1 MTKKR
6 ISPLDAIT
14 ARQWASMTNK
24 AIGDRVGGMSG
35 QSVGRYRK
43 RHGHPR
49 PDKRQA
55 APKSWGAAG
64 QHRQSPLSELDNA
77 TWSTSTN
84 WELAHLLG
92 MRHQSIAEYRHRH
105 DKPASPSVSGQTQR
119 WKEKP
124 EEDAVFDPGAPI
136 DDWYAAYKK
145 RKGKANRATFI
156 RRVKEMDSFLSDSYH
171 QGLDWPPD
179 AWRAWLAAL
188 AGQVEMPRADVW
200 AGHEAKRIFDAV
212 DYMAGYS

>member
-14 ARQWASMTNK
+14 TRQWATMTNK

-35 QSVGRYRK
+35 QAVGRYRK

-84 WELAHLLG
+84 WELADLLG

-124 EEDAVFDPGAPI
+124 EGAEAWPVDA
-136 DDWYAAYKK
+136 WYAAYKK
-145 RKGKANRATFI
+145 RKGKADRATFV
-156 RRVKEMDSFLSDSYH
+156 RRVKEMDDFLGDSYH
-171 QGLDWPPD
+171 EGLDWPAD
-179 AWRAWLAAL
+179 ARRAWLKAL
-188 AGQVEMPRADVW
+188 ASQAATARPDLW
-200 AGHEAKRIFDAV
+200 ARHEAKRIFDAV